1 MVRDS
6 QFNLHQLS
14 YGIIKYSV
22 FTCIR
27 FPVFLRKIKT
37 IFNKNSSILSSEEL
51 LILFIF
57 YTALRSYHTVL
68 RSIIRINRLYL

>member
-27 FPVFLRKIKT
+27 FPVLLRKIKT
-37 IFNKNSSILSSEEL
+37 TFNKNSSILSPEEL

-57 YTALRSYHTVL
+57 YTALRYYHTVL
-68 RSIIRINRLYL
+68 RGIIRINRLYL